1 MFIKMKSKFFLVF
14 SLLVFYLIPFQSA
27 TAKSINIYVDYCVF
41 RKSNTENVVEIYYGF
56 LDTALTYRKH
66 GNNFI
71 AELFMHLKFFYA
83 DSLIGTYEWNVFHQK
98 ERFDSSDEFQSLL
111 VGQKN
116 FQVES
121 GRDFKFSLSCIDT
134 RDSAIKFYRTFE
146 VENISFVR
154 NSIDISDVQFAQM
167 LERADTSTVTWQSEF
182 LKGKY
187 YVIPNPT
194 REVIGSSPRLY
205 TYFEYYMPKSFLSK
219 QLKIEYRFY
228 DALREEVLYKPKNV
242 KVIATE
248 QFDLEGFALDALPS
262 GVYFFEALICD
273 LSGTVLTKSKRKKF
287 YLYNPEMPPKPIQH
301 YAESEL
307 FAKSV
312 FATLSDSA
320 VQTEFEKAKYIA
332 SDYEKELFQ
341 KLTSLDGKRRF
352 LFQFWRRRNPD
363 TSLVYN
369 KAYDDFVQKIN
380 YANKFFSVGNQI
392 EGWKTDR
399 GRVLIQ
405 YGEPT
410 NREFYPREGT
420 RRSYEVWFYSEL
432 YGGAYFYF
440 VDLIGNGNY
449 VLVHSTAMNEISNEN
464 WYTDFVTGTNT
475 ERIQKM
481 LLIR

>member
-1 MFIKMKSKFFLVF
+1 MKSKL
-14 SLLVFYLIPFQSA
+14 LLVFFLWLLNLISIDSA
-27 TAKSINIYVDYCVF
+27 TTKPINIYVDYCVY
-41 RKSNTENVVEIYYGF
+41 RKSNTENIVEIYYGF
-56 LDTALTYRKH
+56 LDTALTYRKQ
-66 GNNFI
+66 GNQFT
-71 AELFMHLKFFYA
+71 AELFMQLKFFVG
-83 DSLIGTYEWNVFHQK
+83 DSLVDSYEWNVFHQK
-98 ERFDSSDEFQSLL
+98 EKIDSNEEFQSLL

-116 FQVES
+116 IQIES
-121 GRDFKFSLSCIDT
+121 GRNLKFSLFCVDT
-134 RDSAIKFYRTFE
+134 KDSTKRFYRTFE
-146 VENISFVR
+146 VENISFGR
-154 NSIDISDVQFAQM
+154 NNIEISDIQFAQM
-167 LERADTSTVTWQSEF
+167 IERADTSVIPWQNEF

-194 REVIGSSPRLY
+194 KEVIGSSPRLY
-205 TYFEYYMPKSFLSK
+205 TYFEYYLPKSYLSK
-219 QLKIEYRFY
+219 QLKIEYRIY
-228 DALREEVLYKPKNV
+228 DALKEEALYKFKNV

-248 QFDLEGFALDALPS
+248 QFDIDGFALDALPS
-262 GVYFFEALICD
+262 GMYYFETAICD
-273 LSGTVLTKSKRKKF
+273 LTGTILSKSKSKKF
-287 YLYNPEMPPKPIQH
+287 YLFNPDIPPKPIQH
-301 YAESEL
+301 YTESDL

-320 VQTEFEKAKYIA
+320 VQIEFEKAKYIA

-363 TSLVYN
+363 TNLVYN
-369 KAYDDFVQKIN
+369 KAYDEFVQKIN
-380 YANKFFSVGNQI
+380 YANRFFSVGNQI

-410 NREFYPREGT
+410 NREFYPREGN

-440 VDLIGNGNY
+440 VDLLGNGNY
-449 VLVHSTAMNEISNEN
+449 ILVHSTAMNEISNEN